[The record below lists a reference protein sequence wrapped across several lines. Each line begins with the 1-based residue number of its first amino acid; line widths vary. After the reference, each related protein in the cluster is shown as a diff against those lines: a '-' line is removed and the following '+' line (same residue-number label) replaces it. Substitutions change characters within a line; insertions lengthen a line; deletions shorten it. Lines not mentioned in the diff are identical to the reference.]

1 MSRLSID
8 DTIAA
13 IASPPGPAIRGIVRI
28 SGPATEPCLTRLI
41 QTARPL
47 SEIKSACSLAAKI
60 RLDSLKGFECQ
71 LLFWPNT
78 QSYTRQPSA
87 EIHMTGSRPLLEW
100 TLEQLCRAKSVRM
113 ATPGE
118 FTLRAF
124 LSGRIDL
131 TQAEAV
137 LGVIEAGGV
146 HDLEPALTQLAG
158 GLAGPLS
165 HARNELLYLLAEL
178 EAGLDFSEE
187 DIQFISPQELTDRLA
202 GCHQTLLQVSEQVT
216 DRKVNQASLSAVL
229 VGWPNAGKSSLFN
242 RLVDGQAIVSE
253 QAGTTRDYL
262 TGLMMAD
269 SMHIELFDTAGLEF
283 QQHPTAV
290 ETAAQQATRERLK
303 NADLRILCI
312 DGSRPVNDW
321 ERNQLQRTSYYHLT
335 LRTKSDQ
342 PYPCDTDD
350 RVDLATS
357 AVLGTGIDEL
367 KSAIGHVASSLQ
379 NAESSV
385 VTSTAVRVKN
395 SLWMAIE
402 SIQRGL
408 ETSRLE
414 MGEELVAAE
423 IRSALDQLGQVVGT
437 VYTDDI
443 LDVVFGKFCIGK

>member
-41 QTARPL
+41 QTTRPL

-100 TLEQLCRAKSVRM
+100 TLEQLCRAKGVRM

-187 DIQFISPQELTDRLA
+187 DIQFISPQELTGRLA

-283 QQHPTAV
+283 HQHPTAV
-290 ETAAQQATRERLK
+290 ETAAQQAT
-303 NADLRILCI
+303 
-312 DGSRPVNDW
+312 
-321 ERNQLQRTSYYHLT
+321 QR
-335 LRTKSDQ
+335 
-342 PYPCDTDD
+342 
-350 RVDLATS
+350 
-357 AVLGTGIDEL
+357 
-367 KSAIGHVASSLQ
+367 
-379 NAESSV
+379 
-385 VTSTAVRVKN
+385 
-395 SLWMAIE
+395 
-402 SIQRGL
+402 
-408 ETSRLE
+408 
-414 MGEELVAAE
+414 AAE
-423 IRSALDQLGQVVGT
+423 KCGSAHPLSRWFSPRQ
-437 VYTDDI
+437 
-443 LDVVFGKFCIGK
+443 